1 MIDIKRIRESAEAVK
16 ENCIRKNTDPSRIDA
31 IVELDGERR
40 TLIQQVED
48 LKARRNEVS
57 QLVARLKTTP
67 PRDHGADHGTDQGTD
82 LAEGDRQISEMRSV
96 GDEIKALDAQLRD
109 IETALEEHML
119 WIPNIAH
126 DSVPVGKD
134 AGDNVEVRRS
144 GVCGDRTFHED
155 HITIAQRLGI
165 LDFERGAKVTGSG
178 FGFYVG
184 KGARLERALINFFLD
199 TNTTSRG
206 YTEIIP
212 PHVAN
217 ADSMRGTAQLPKS
230 ADDMYY
236 IERDELYLI
245 PTAEVPITNYHR
257 NEVLPAGQ
265 LPICYAGYSACFR
278 REAGSY
284 GKDTRGFLRVHQF
297 NKVEL
302 VKFTTPESSYEELE
316 RLVQDVEH
324 LLQELGL
331 TYRVLALCTGDMTF
345 GGAKTY
351 DLEVWSP
358 GEQRWL
364 EVSSCTNFEDFQA
377 RRSNIKFKPEPTS
390 KPTFVHTLNGSG
402 LATSRIMVALLETYQ
417 QEDGSIRI
425 PPCLVPYTG
434 FEVIEVAQN

>member
-1 MIDIKRIRESAEAVK
+1 MIDIKRIREHADFVK
-16 ENCIRKNTDPSRIDA
+16 ENCVRKNTDPSRIDA
-31 IVELDGERR
+31 ILTLDGQRR
-40 TLIQQVED
+40 TLIQTVED

-57 QLVARLKTTP
+57 QEVARLKKS
-67 PRDHGADHGTDQGTD
+67 GTGSP
-82 LAEGDRQISEMRSV
+82 EESDRLIVEMRSV
-96 GDEIKALDAQLRD
+96 GDTIKDLDEQLRS
-109 IETALEEHML
+109 IEAELDDHMM

-126 DSVPVGKD
+126 SSVPVGKD

-144 GVCGDRTFHED
+144 GTCHEKTFHED

-165 LDFERGAKVTGSG
+165 LDFERGSKVTGSG

-199 TNTTSRG
+199 TNTSERG
-206 YTEIIP
+206 YTEILP
-212 PHVAN
+212 PQLAN

-230 ADDMYY
+230 GDDMYY
-236 IERDELYLI
+236 CERDELYLI
-245 PTAEVPITNYHR
+245 PTAEVPITNFHR
-257 NEVLPAGQ
+257 NELLPADVLPV
-265 LPICYAGYSACFR
+265 CYAGYSACFR

-302 VKFTTPESSYEELE
+302 VKFTTAESSYDELE
-316 RLVQDVEH
+316 RLVGDVEH
-324 LLQELGL
+324 LLQRLGL

-377 RRSNIKFKPEPTS
+377 RRSNIKYKPEQGA
-390 KPTFVHTLNGSG
+390 KPAFVHTLNGSG
-402 LATSRIMVALLETYQ
+402 LATSRIMVAILETWQ
-417 QEDGSIRI
+417 QPDGSITV

-434 FEVIEVAQN
+434 FDVITAQKSRTQTT

>member
-1 MIDIKRIRESAEAVK
+1 MIDIKRIREQATAVK
-16 ENCIRKNTDPSRIDA
+16 ENCVRKNTDPSRIDA
-31 IVELDGERR
+31 ILELDGQRR

-57 QLVARLKTTP
+57 QRVARLKTQP
-67 PRDHGADHGTDQGTD
+67 GADQSETDQ
-82 LAEGDRQISEMRSV
+82 LIAEMRGV
-96 GDEIKALDAQLRD
+96 GDEIKNLDEQLRSID
-109 IETALEEHML
+109 AALEDHML

-134 AGDNVEVRRS
+134 ADDNVEVRRVGTCS
-144 GVCGDRTFHED
+144 ERTFHQD

-165 LDFERGAKVTGSG
+165 LDFERGSKVTGSG

-184 KGARLERALINFFLD
+184 KGARLERALLNFFLD
-199 TNTTSRG
+199 TNTMSRG

-212 PHVAN
+212 PQVAN
-217 ADSMRGTAQLPKS
+217 ADSMRGTAQLPTS

-236 IERDELYLI
+236 MERDELYLI

-257 NEVLPAGQ
+257 NELLPADQ
-265 LPICYAGYSACFR
+265 LPVCYAGYSACFR

-284 GKDTRGFLRVHQF
+284 GKDTKGFLRVHQF

-302 VKFTTPESSYEELE
+302 VKFTTPETSYDELE
-316 RLVQDVEH
+316 RLVQDVES
-324 LLQELGL
+324 LLQQLGL
-331 TYRVLALCTGDMTF
+331 TYRVLSLCTGDMTF

-377 RRSNIKFKPEPTS
+377 RRSSIRYKPDATS

-402 LATSRIMVALLETYQ
+402 LATSRIMVAILETYQ
-417 QEDGSIRI
+417 QEDGSVRL
-425 PPCLVPYTG
+425 PACLVPYTG
-434 FEVIEVAQN
+434 FEVIEVDQN